1 MWVEKLP
8 NGKFKYCE
16 RYKDPITGKSRKVSI
31 TLKTNSNIAKNKA
44 IQKLN
49 QKIKDK
55 MNRKA
60 PLKSASFKDVVEQF
74 IVVKEKEI
82 KPSSVFAY
90 KDRLAQVVKEIGDI
104 PMERLTPALLNNL
117 FLEMIKELSY
127 STVSNRFRLTKNV
140 IEFAVKYGYLTEDN
154 ITPHMALPKINRKP
168 RGANDYKYLE
178 PHQWQDLFK
187 NMDDKHPE
195 MAMMFKLQLQTG
207 MRYNELSSLRKRDI
221 DFRNKTINISRTYDN
236 KNKLFTTPKGNE
248 QRKIYFNSD
257 TAKLLKDAIKN
268 SQLKSIATGVRTD
281 LIFFTING
289 NPISISTANET
300 LHKYDYL
307 FEDLHLTT
315 HIFRHTFITQMVSN
329 GVDMSLVSK
338 HVGHRSVEIT
348 QRIYTHFNE
357 KMSKE
362 LKEEIA
368 RVSF

>member
-1 MWVEKLP
+1 MWIEELS
-8 NGKFKYCE
+8 NGKYKYCE
-16 RYKDPITGKSRKVSI
+16 RYKDPITGKSQKVSI
-31 TLKTNSNIAKNKA
+31 TLTSNSNIAKNKA
-44 IQKLN
+44 VQKLN
-49 QKIKDK
+49 KKIKDK
-55 MNRKA
+55 VNRKA
-60 PLKSASFKDVVEQF
+60 PIKSATFEDVVEQF
-74 IVVKEKEI
+74 IDVKEKEI
-82 KPSSVFAY
+82 KPSSIFAY
-90 KDRLAQVVKEIGDI
+90 KDRLGQVVKEIGDM
-104 PMERLTPALLNNL
+104 PMERLTVALLNNL

-140 IEFAVKYGYLTEDN
+140 IEFAVKYDYLAEDK

-178 PHQWQDLFK
+178 PHQWQTLFK
-187 NMDDKHPE
+187 NMDNKHPE
-195 MAMMFKLQLQTG
+195 MATMFKLQLHTE
-207 MRYNELSSLRKRDI
+207 MRYNELSALRKEDI
-221 DFRNKTINISRTYDN
+221 DFKKKTIYISRTYDN

-257 TAKLLKDAIKN
+257 TSKLLKDAIKN

-281 LIFFTING
+281 LIFFTRNG

-300 LHKYDYL
+300 LHKYDHL

-338 HVGHRSVEIT
+338 HVGHRSIEIT

-357 KMSKE
+357 KMNKE
-362 LKEEIA
+362 LKEEIT

>member
-1 MWVEKLP
+1 MWIEKRS
-8 NGKFKYCE
+8 NGKYRYCE
-16 RYKDPITGKSRKVSI
+16 RYKDPVTGKDRKVSI
-31 TLKTNSNIAKNKA
+31 TLTSNSNIAKNKA
-44 IQKLN
+44 VQELNKLIQNKS
-49 QKIKDK
+49 KEK
-55 MNRKA
+55 R
-60 PLKSASFKDVVEQF
+60 PLKSATFKDVVEQF
-74 IVVKEKEI
+74 IDVKEKEI
-82 KPSSVFAY
+82 KPSSIFAY
-90 KDRLAQVVKEIGDI
+90 KDRLGQVVKEIGDV
-104 PMERLTPALLNNL
+104 PMESLTPALINNL
-117 FLEMIKELSY
+117 FLDMIKGLSY

-140 IEFAVKYGYLTEDN
+140 IEFAVKYGYLVEDN

-178 PHQWQDLFK
+178 PYQWQKLFK
-187 NMDDKHPE
+187 SMDNKHPE
-195 MAMMFKLQLQTG
+195 MSTMFKLQLQTG
-207 MRYNELSSLRKRDI
+207 MRYNELSSLRNEDI
-221 DFRNKTINISRTYDN
+221 DFKKKTINISRTYDN

-257 TAKLLKDAIKN
+257 TSKLLKDAIKN
-268 SQLKSIATGVRTD
+268 SQLKSIAPGVRTD

-307 FEDLHLTT
+307 FEDLNLTT